1 MDFGRKPLPQL
12 VFRRIAY
19 YSTILL
25 IYGFPTFMKADIN
38 YDDLLVPYLE
48 GTAESPFE
56 PQVVEALRSVFDP
69 EIPVS
74 IFDLGLI
81 YDLRF
86 SADDSVLVI
95 MTLTAP
101 ACPVAEEIPEWI
113 KTAIMRVEGMKD
125 VEIDLTCEP
134 FWKPEYMTEA
144 ARLELGMF

>member
-1 MDFGRKPLPQL
+1 MS
-12 VFRRIAY
+12 IE
-19 YSTILL
+19 
-25 IYGFPTFMKADIN
+25 IN
-38 YDDLLVPYLE
+38 YEELLVPYLE
-48 GTAESPFE
+48 GSADSPFE
-56 PQVVEALRSVFDP
+56 PPVIEELRKVYDP

-86 SADDSVLVI
+86 SDDGVVLVI

-101 ACPVAEEIPEWI
+101 ACPVADEIPEWI
-113 KTAIMRVEGMKD
+113 KTAIMRVDGINK
-125 VEIDLTCEP
+125 VEIDLTWEP

>member
-1 MDFGRKPLPQL
+1 MSSK
-12 VFRRIAY
+12 
-19 YSTILL
+19 
-25 IYGFPTFMKADIN
+25 IN
-38 YDDLLVPYLE
+38 YEELLVPYLE
-48 GTAESPFE
+48 GTAESLFE
-56 PQVVEALRSVFDP
+56 PQVVEALREVFDP

-86 SADDSVLVI
+86 DDNKVLVI

-101 ACPVAEEIPEWI
+101 ACPVADEIPEWI
-113 KTAIMRVEGMKD
+113 KTAILRVEGVEE
-125 VEIDLTCEP
+125 VEIDLTWEP

>member
-1 MDFGRKPLPQL
+1 MQ
-12 VFRRIAY
+12 
-19 YSTILL
+19 TE
-25 IYGFPTFMKADIN
+25 IN
-38 YDDLLVPYLE
+38 YQELLVPYLE
-48 GTAESPFE
+48 GTAESPLE
-56 PQVVEALRSVFDP
+56 PHVVEELRSVYDP

-86 SADDSVLVI
+86 SNDGTVLVI

-101 ACPVAEEIPEWI
+101 ACPVADEIPEWI
-113 KTAIMRVEGMKD
+113 KEAIMRVDGIKEVD
-125 VEIDLTCEP
+125 IDLTWEP

>member
-1 MDFGRKPLPQL
+1 
-12 VFRRIAY
+12 
-19 YSTILL
+19 
-25 IYGFPTFMKADIN
+25 MKADIN

-125 VEIDLTCEP
+125 VEIDLTWEP

>member
-1 MDFGRKPLPQL
+1 M
-12 VFRRIAY
+12 
-19 YSTILL
+19 T
-25 IYGFPTFMKADIN
+25 TEIN
-38 YDDLLVPYLE
+38 YEELLVPYLE
-48 GTAESPFE
+48 GSAESPLE

-74 IFDLGLI
+74 IYDLGLI

-86 SADDSVLVI
+86 SGDGKVLVI

-101 ACPVAEEIPEWI
+101 ACPVADEIPEWI
-113 KTAIMRVEGMKD
+113 KTAILRVEGIQE
-125 VEIDLTCEP
+125 VEVDLTWEP

>member
-1 MDFGRKPLPQL
+1 M
-12 VFRRIAY
+12 
-19 YSTILL
+19 T
-25 IYGFPTFMKADIN
+25 TEIN
-38 YDDLLVPYLE
+38 YEELLVPYLE
-48 GTAESPFE
+48 GSAESPLE

-74 IFDLGLI
+74 IYDLGLI

-86 SADDSVLVI
+86 SGDGKVLVI

-101 ACPVAEEIPEWI
+101 ACPVADEIPEWI
-113 KTAIMRVEGMKD
+113 KTAILRVEGIQE
-125 VEIDLTCEP
+125 VEIDLTWEP

>member
-1 MDFGRKPLPQL
+1 M
-12 VFRRIAY
+12 
-19 YSTILL
+19 T
-25 IYGFPTFMKADIN
+25 TEIN
-38 YDDLLVPYLE
+38 YAELLVPYLE
-48 GTAESPFE
+48 GSAESPLE

-74 IFDLGLI
+74 IYDLGLI

-86 SADDSVLVI
+86 SGEGKVLVI

-101 ACPVAEEIPEWI
+101 ACPVADEIPEWI
-113 KTAIMRVEGMKD
+113 KDAILRVEGIKD
-125 VEIDLTCEP
+125 VEIDLTWEP